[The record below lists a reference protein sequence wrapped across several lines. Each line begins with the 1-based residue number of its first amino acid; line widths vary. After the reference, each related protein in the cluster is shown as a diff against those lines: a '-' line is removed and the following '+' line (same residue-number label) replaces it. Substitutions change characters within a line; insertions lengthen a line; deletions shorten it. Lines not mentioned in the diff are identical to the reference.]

1 MKSVLKQRPK
11 RRKVRRQDASWGER
25 LLAIGKRAAYP
36 LGVLAVAVGV
46 PFAAHRTYVYCVSSP
61 YFALEH
67 IEIQGAERAEV
78 AEVAKAAMLAPGVNI
93 FDVDEERVAQ
103 LALTHPWVREAR
115 VERTLPDR
123 VALTLVEHEPAA
135 VILDG
140 GEWVLTDAEGTPIK
154 TLDEKDP
161 VDELLGTLPLV
172 TGITRDAL
180 AAGDVGA
187 RADFKDAFDAMRAY
201 YDLGLGEFSQ
211 ISEVHVEGA
220 VGVTLVL
227 VQDGTQVRLGR
238 GQWDER
244 MRRFQVVYQG
254 LREQEL
260 ALDYVLV
267 DQEQD
272 LDRVAA
278 RPRRARD

>member
-1 MKSVLKQRPK
+1 MKRVLKQRPK
-11 RRKVRRQDASWGER
+11 RRKTRRQDAGWGER
-25 LLAIGKRAAYP
+25 LLALGKRAAYP

-67 IEIQGAERAEV
+67 IEIQGTRRAEV
-78 AEVAKAAMLAPGVNI
+78 AEVARAAHLSPGINI
-93 FDVDEERVAQ
+93 FDVDEQVAAQ
-103 LALTHPWVREAR
+103 LAATHPWVREAR

-123 VALTLVEHEPAA
+123 VTLTLVEHEPAA

-140 GEWVLTDAEGTPIK
+140 GEWVVTDAQGAPIK
-154 TLDEKDP
+154 ALDEKDP

-172 TGITRDAL
+172 TGIARDAL

-187 RADFKDAFDAMRAY
+187 RADFEDAFGAMRAY
-201 YDLGLGEFSQ
+201 YDLGLGDLSQ

-238 GQWDER
+238 GQWRER
-244 MRRFQVVYQG
+244 MRRFQVVYEG
-254 LREQEL
+254 LREQGL

-267 DQEQD
+267 DQEQE

-278 RPRRARD
+278 RPRRATD